1 MLPRIALSL
10 LFCLA
15 ATARAQCP
23 DGSPPPCKGG
33 MPVALRRV
41 NPPLDA
47 RAWIVVPFANI
58 TKSPDLDWLRD
69 ASVNLLSL
77 DLGRWTDIKVVDD
90 KRVGDLVREMPSAKS
105 AGALTL
111 NDGLALA
118 RRAGAGTLVMGDF
131 YRLGKGARLVANVFD
146 VRNGSRIRSITQQAL
161 DQDSLLTAFGP
172 LARGVLAVQPPPD
185 AKVGVTGTTKL
196 DAYQEY
202 LLGSVA
208 LNRFELAAA
217 MEHLRKALAIDSTF
231 ALAHYKLSI
240 AVGWADDPDG
250 VAERAHAAS
259 AARLGSSLPPRE
271 RALITGRMV
280 AANNDPASACS
291 ALRALVAKDSNDVEV
306 VYAMADC
313 EYHGMFGAPEV
324 IDSVT
329 AHFRGNLN
337 TAIALFQRVLRLDP
351 TYHPAFAHVLDALS
365 RPQIVWCP
373 TRTTACANDA
383 TAWTGIIIRDGD
395 SLLVE
400 PAPSGAVKQRAR
412 AEANRS
418 QYLNMRAARAIARE
432 WVYAGAGEARAQLE
446 LGELDMLLGDVA
458 AAELALTEIGAKSDA
473 YARRSALDDRMII
486 AIIRGN
492 GSRARALFDT
502 LKREMP
508 DGRALRQLV
517 GMAPAAFG
525 DLKSAA
531 MAIDEF
537 TTAQRWPRER
547 IELTRRS
554 PLVMLG
560 LPAPGV
566 DDIERRYWETLTTD
580 SVCAAGSPR
589 CRTTALLATQAYAS
603 RAPRKWWP
611 PYATPELGFR
621 FGPSRALALRDTA
634 LLREAANELDAIAAT
649 RLRSVGDD
657 QATSVIA
664 VDAALALG
672 DTVMAMR
679 LTRQFVDSVMPG
691 ITRLTTSLGYVTGW
705 SVLLAPRM
713 MLQRADLAAA
723 LGNVDEARTWYT
735 KVLDLW
741 SDADPELQPTVARIR
756 GALAGI
762 GAKR

>member
-1 MLPRIALSL
+1 M
-10 LFCLA
+10 
-15 ATARAQCP
+15 
-23 DGSPPPCKGG
+23 
-33 MPVALRRV
+33 
-41 NPPLDA
+41 NPPLDT

-58 TKSPDLDWLRD
+58 TKTQDLDWLRD

-77 DLGRWTDIKVVDD
+77 DLGRWTDVKVIDD
-90 KRVGDLVREMPSAKS
+90 KRVGDLVREMPTAKS

-118 RRAGAGTLVMGDF
+118 RRAGAGMLVMGDF

-146 VRNGSRIRSITQQAL
+146 VRNGLRLRSITQQAP
-161 DQDSLLTAFGP
+161 DQDSLLTVFGP
-172 LARGVLAVQPPPD
+172 LARGVLAVPPPPD
-185 AKVGVTGTTKL
+185 AKVGVTGTTRL

-217 MEHLRKALAIDSTF
+217 MEHLRKALAIDSSF

-240 AVGWADDPDG
+240 AVGWADDPDR

-329 AHFRGNLN
+329 ARFRGNLN
-337 TAIALFQRVLRLDP
+337 TAVSLFRRVLRLDP
-351 TYHPAFAHVLDALS
+351 TYHPAFANVLDAFS
-365 RPQIVWCP
+365 RVQILWCA
-373 TRTTACANDA
+373 TRTINCGTDA
-383 TAWTGIIIRDGD
+383 TAWTGVIIRDGD

-418 QYLNMRAARAIARE
+418 RYLNMRAAQAIARE
-432 WVYAGAGEARAQLE
+432 WVYAGPGEARAQLALAE
-446 LGELDMLLGDVA
+446 VDMLLGDVA
-458 AAELALTEIGAKSDA
+458 AAELALMEIGARSDA
-473 YARRSALDDRMII
+473 YARRAALGDRMTI
-486 AIIRGN
+486 AIIN
-492 GSRARALFDT
+492 GKGSQARALFDT
-502 LKREMP
+502 LKREVP
-508 DGRALRQLV
+508 VGPALRQLV

-525 DLKSAA
+525 DVKSAA
-531 MAIDEF
+531 MAIDEYA
-537 TTAQRWPRER
+537 TAQRWTPER
-547 IELTRRS
+547 TEYTRRL

-560 LPAPGV
+560 LPASGLNE
-566 DDIERRYWETLTTD
+566 IERRYWQTLTSD
-580 SVCAAGSPR
+580 SVCAAGNPR
-589 CRTTALLATQAYAS
+589 CRTTALLGTQAYAARAS
-603 RAPRKWWP
+603 RNWWP
-611 PYATPELGFR
+611 PYTIPESGYR
-621 FGPSRALALRDTA
+621 FSASRALARRDTG
-634 LLREAANELDAIAAT
+634 LLREAMNDLDAIAAT
-649 RLRSVGDD
+649 RLRIVGDD
-657 QATSVIA
+657 QATSVIGA
-664 VDAALALG
+664 DAALALG
-672 DTVMAMR
+672 DTATAMR
-679 LTRQFVDSVMPG
+679 LTRQFVDSVMPA
-691 ITRLTTSLGYVTGW
+691 ITRLTTNLASFVGW
-705 SVLLAPRM
+705 EVLLAPRM

-723 LGNVDEARTWYT
+723 LGNADEARIWYA

-741 SDADPELQPTVARIR
+741 SDADPELQPTVTRIR
-756 GALAGI
+756 KVLATTI
-762 GAKR
+762 TRR

>member
-1 MLPRIALSL
+1 
-10 LFCLA
+10 
-15 ATARAQCP
+15 
-23 DGSPPPCKGG
+23 

-446 LGELDMLLGDVA
+446 
-458 AAELALTEIGAKSDA
+458 
-473 YARRSALDDRMII
+473 
-486 AIIRGN
+486 
-492 GSRARALFDT
+492 
-502 LKREMP
+502 
-508 DGRALRQLV
+508 
-517 GMAPAAFG
+517 
-525 DLKSAA
+525 
-531 MAIDEF
+531 
-537 TTAQRWPRER
+537 
-547 IELTRRS
+547 
-554 PLVMLG
+554 
-560 LPAPGV
+560 
-566 DDIERRYWETLTTD
+566 
-580 SVCAAGSPR
+580 
-589 CRTTALLATQAYAS
+589 
-603 RAPRKWWP
+603 
-611 PYATPELGFR
+611 
-621 FGPSRALALRDTA
+621 
-634 LLREAANELDAIAAT
+634 
-649 RLRSVGDD
+649 
-657 QATSVIA
+657 
-664 VDAALALG
+664 
-672 DTVMAMR
+672 
-679 LTRQFVDSVMPG
+679 
-691 ITRLTTSLGYVTGW
+691 
-705 SVLLAPRM
+705 
-713 MLQRADLAAA
+713 
-723 LGNVDEARTWYT
+723 
-735 KVLDLW
+735 
-741 SDADPELQPTVARIR
+741 
-756 GALAGI
+756 
-762 GAKR
+762 

>member
-486 AIIRGN
+486 AIISGN

>member
-1 MLPRIALSL
+1 
-10 LFCLA
+10 
-15 ATARAQCP
+15 
-23 DGSPPPCKGG
+23 

-486 AIIRGN
+486 AIISGN